1 MAPPTATLHNRS
13 ILYYVVCFL
22 WELYT
27 KELQVKL
34 YVHYTNH
41 ILYVHYT
48 NIRTPLPDKLQFI
61 HPSLHIPDEP
71 ESAAIKPQLHSN
83 KGSAALF
90 QRLGNTVTKAQ

>member
-48 NIRTPLPDKLQFI
+48 NIRTPLPDKLQCI

-71 ESAAIKPQLHSN
+71 ESAAIKVRPHYF
-83 KGSAALF
+83 KGLVILL
-90 QRLGNTVTKAQ
+90 QRLGNDITKLR